1 MNSPKKIFRATPL
14 IALLWLLV
22 CAFTPIS
29 AQAQTLATV
38 LAKVPLPARAT
49 LNTVSDTVVHNG
61 AVMAVAAFS
70 APLSNEQVLSFYRS
84 QWAGSGSG
92 SGSNV
97 ADDDAMPGFL
107 ENAYPGWQ
115 MISRLQD
122 NTLVLVQ
129 LSTESHGMSSGF
141 ISVSRIEAPS
151 APNKAKVFNDLK
163 LLSSNVTQDGVDVS
177 DVRVYASQ
185 QSVSQTHKR
194 YRQRLVND
202 GWSLVSDTQVE
213 HEWVATFSRG
223 TKRLEISFVESREVA
238 SVMVVNEMKSQ

>member
-1 MNSPKKIFRATPL
+1 MNTPNRILGVTPLVAL
-14 IALLWLLV
+14 IALFI

-29 AQAQTLATV
+29 AQAQNLANV
-38 LAKVPLPARAT
+38 LAKVPLPGKAT
-49 LNTVSDTVVHNG
+49 LNTVSDNVVHNG

-70 APLSNEQVLSFYRS
+70 ASLSNEQVLSFYRS

-92 SGSNV
+92 SN
-97 ADDDAMPGFL
+97 AAADDAMPGFL

-129 LSTESHGMSSGF
+129 LSTESHGMSTGF
-141 ISVSRIEAPS
+141 ISVSRVEAPS
-151 APNKAKVFNDLK
+151 VPIKTKVFNDLK

-213 HEWVATFSRG
+213 HEWVAVFSRG